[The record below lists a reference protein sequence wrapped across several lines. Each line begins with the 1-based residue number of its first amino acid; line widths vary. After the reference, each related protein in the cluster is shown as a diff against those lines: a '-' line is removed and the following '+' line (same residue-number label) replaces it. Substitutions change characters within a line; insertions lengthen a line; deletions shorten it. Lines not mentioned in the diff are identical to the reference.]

1 MARHQNSE
9 DLPYTAEQ
17 KGDVTP
23 AKWASVS
30 GAVGG
35 KDVMVALFSHPANRN
50 PPKFFSMIDGFAYL
64 SATQGLDTT
73 PIECSAGDKFSIRYL
88 LTVYPTK
95 KSKEF
100 LAERYS
106 RWTSE

>member
-1 MARHQNSE
+1 
-9 DLPYTAEQ
+9 
-17 KGDVTP
+17 
-23 AKWASVS
+23 
-30 GAVGG
+30 
-35 KDVMVALFSHPANRN
+35 MVALFSHPSNRN

-73 PIECSAGDKFSIRYL
+73 PIEYSAGDKFSVRYL
-88 LTVYPTK
+88 LTVYPAK

-100 LAERYS
+100 LAARYS